1 MGQNTLPIV
10 EVDYYNCIVNKKIL
24 TPQPANQTGS
34 LTVPGS
40 TGVAADNVFPICQ
53 VFAPPYTLDSPYGL
67 GNPFATDKIASVVFE
82 NFYTEEMY
90 IRGGFNNSF
99 MSLGVKAYLDEEEPL
114 QQHRFNAL
122 IYSGVFNSRTG
133 INRTNQFPVG
143 ENITKAANP
152 QNGSI
157 QKIYAEQNNLIVL
170 QENKCSRALIDKDAI
185 YNAEGGGSVVTA
197 NNVIGEIV
205 PYVGQYG
212 ISKNPESFAIYS
224 FRKYFIDRNRNAVLR
239 LSNDGIT
246 EISEYGMRDWFR
258 DNLKVL
264 DDEYTN
270 SFEIILKSTT
280 SNNPSASQSG
290 PSYINNGISP
300 IKQFGVLG
308 SKVFFEYGNSGD
320 YIDMNC
326 TFIGVREEQ
335 TTNDYML
342 LSRVITQ
349 AELTNITNIKLLGN
363 YRSRV
368 YGGYDAYNKQYILS
382 IQPNNSKLY
391 TQPNTPTVPKPDN
404 TYYTL
409 GYDHQVKG
417 WPSFYSYKSSFIGSL
432 KNTFYTI
439 NNDYWNEGNTL
450 TIQKGLYSHYATS
463 VPHGQFYSIDHNSNV
478 TIVANAN
485 PSLQK
490 AFLAIDYEGDSGWQ
504 AEYLTSDR
512 TGQSVSREVGGV
524 WNNSWQFNSDNA
536 DLIYSYVQGAYDS
549 LGNTGTSANPNNA
562 PLLRAGFDRK
572 ENRYVSN
579 VVNKSTAA
587 PGEINFGNKM
597 SGVKGYYLD
606 IKFTTDNVTAPG
618 GMKELYSVG
627 VTYNISS
634 T

>member
-1 MGQNTLPIV
+1 MGQNTLPII

-24 TPQPANQTGS
+24 TPQPSNQTRS
-34 LTVPGS
+34 ITVPGS

-53 VFAPPYTLDSPYGL
+53 VFAPPYTLTAPYGL
-67 GNPFATDKIASVVFE
+67 GKPFETDKIASVVFE

-122 IYSGVFNSRTG
+122 IYSGIFNSRTG

-143 ENITKAANP
+143 TNITKAANP

-205 PYVGQYG
+205 PYVGEYG

-224 FRKYFIDRNRNAVLR
+224 FRKYFVDRNRNAVLR
-239 LSNDGIT
+239 ISGDGIT
-246 EISEYGMRDWFR
+246 EISENDMRDWFR
-258 DNLKVL
+258 DNLTVL
-264 DDEYTN
+264 DDDYNN

-280 SNNPSASQSG
+280 SNNPNASQSG
-290 PSYINNGISP
+290 PSYTNNGISP
-300 IKQFGVLG
+300 IKQFGILG
-308 SKVFFEYGNSGD
+308 SKVFFEYGNSGE
-320 YIDMNC
+320 YVDMNC
-326 TFIGVREEQ
+326 TFIGVREAQ

-368 YGGYDAYNKQYILS
+368 YGGYDAYNKQYVLS
-382 IQPNNSKLY
+382 IQPNNSKVY

-404 TYYTL
+404 VYYTL

-417 WPSFYSYKSSFIGSL
+417 WPSFYSYKPSFIGSL
-432 KNTFYTI
+432 KNTFYTV
-439 NNDYWNEGNTL
+439 NNDYWSEDNTVN
-450 TIQKGLYSHYATS
+450 IQKGLYSHYANST
-463 VPHGQFYSIDHNSNV
+463 PHGQFYSIDHESSV
-478 TIVANAN
+478 TIVANSN

-512 TGQSVSREVGGV
+512 TGQSVTREVGGV
-524 WNNSWQFNSDNA
+524 WTNGWQFNSDNA
-536 DLIYSYVQGAYDS
+536 NLIYSYVQGAYDGA
-549 LGNTGTSANPNNA
+549 GNTGTSANPNNV

-572 ENRYVSN
+572 ENRYVAN
-579 VVNKSTAA
+579 LVNKSTAA
-587 PGEINFGNKM
+587 PGEVNFGNRI
-597 SGVKGYYLD
+597 SGIKGYYLD
-606 IKFTTDNVTAPG
+606 IKFTTDNITAPG
-618 GMKELYSVG
+618 GMKELFSVG
-627 VTYNISS
+627 VTYNTSS